1 MAFIATN
8 AALRKIM
15 QKGFVLLLIGT
26 TAKGIC
32 MATAD
37 DLMTSAQ
44 RFYALARIASNATTK
59 LQLVS
64 LADDY
69 FRQANEIRRISSSR
83 FAQARISQSQL
94 VDELPSNDPRS
105 SLVAR

>member
-1 MAFIATN
+1 
-8 AALRKIM
+8 
-15 QKGFVLLLIGT
+15 
-26 TAKGIC
+26 

-44 RFYALARIASNATTK
+44 RFYALARVASNTTTK

-69 FRQANEIRRISSSR
+69 FRQANEMRQISSLR
-83 FAQARISQSQL
+83 FAEARTSQRPL
-94 VDELPSNDPRS
+94 VDELPSDDPRS
-105 SLVAR
+105 RLVAR

>member
-1 MAFIATN
+1 
-8 AALRKIM
+8 
-15 QKGFVLLLIGT
+15 
-26 TAKGIC
+26 

-44 RFYALARIASNATTK
+44 RFYALARVASNTTTK

-69 FRQANEIRRISSSR
+69 FRQANEFKADIVAALCSGSSKPEAIGR
-83 FAQARISQSQL
+83 
-94 VDELPSNDPRS
+94 
-105 SLVAR
+105 

>member
-1 MAFIATN
+1 
-8 AALRKIM
+8 
-15 QKGFVLLLIGT
+15 
-26 TAKGIC
+26 

-44 RFYALARIASNATTK
+44 RFYALARVASNTTTK

-69 FRQANEIRRISSSR
+69 LRQANEMRQISSQR
-83 FAQARISQSQL
+83 FAEARTSQRPL
-94 VDELPSNDPRS
+94 VDELPSDDPRS
-105 SLVAR
+105 RLVAR

>member
-1 MAFIATN
+1 
-8 AALRKIM
+8 
-15 QKGFVLLLIGT
+15 
-26 TAKGIC
+26 

-44 RFYALARIASNATTK
+44 RFYALARVASNTTTK

-69 FRQANEIRRISSSR
+69 FRQANEMRQISSQR
-83 FAQARISQSQL
+83 FAEARTS
-94 VDELPSNDPRS
+94 
-105 SLVAR
+105 